1 MSKQS
6 KGITNIA
13 DALKYAVGVI
23 SNISILTVFRV
34 TLFLMVLCL
43 VIFSANV
50 ALNKTAVERI
60 VDHMVSEEQSEKAAM
75 DIRDN
80 VSPKIQGSLTR
91 MLYKN
96 NGDRAFVIELHNGK
110 KNATALPFK
119 YYDMTYE
126 EVNEERHVK
135 NVSQHFTNVMVT
147 HYKLPYYLVDEK
159 IFVGNADELEEI
171 DPRWAD
177 NFREHGGNVV
187 GITILRSSGEDVGFL
202 GISYDVGTTVP
213 PYTQIKS
220 ELEQYAK
227 VIAPLLDLGM
237 QRIVIAYNKNSYR
250 VAD

>member
-1 MSKQS
+1 MSK
-6 KGITNIA
+6 KGKTISSVA

-23 SNISILTVFRV
+23 SNISLLTVFRT

-60 VDHMVSEEQSEKAAM
+60 VEHMISEEESEKTAM

-91 MLYKN
+91 FLYKN
-96 NGDRAFVIELHNGK
+96 NADRTFVIELHNGK
-110 KNATALPFK
+110 KNATSLPFK

-135 NVSQHFTNVMVT
+135 NVSQHFVNVMVT
-147 HYKLPYYLVDEK
+147 HYKLPFYLVEK
-159 IFVGNADELEEI
+159 KTFVGTADELEKI

-177 NFREHGGNVV
+177 NLKEQSGRYV

-202 GISYDVGTTVP
+202 GIAYDEGTVVP
-213 PYTQIKS
+213 PQSQIAS

-237 QRIVIAYNKNSYR
+237 QRIVISYNKNSYR
-250 VAD
+250 VNN